1 MRTINFKRVYVWE
14 LPVRI
19 FHWINVLCITVLA
32 ATGFIIA
39 DPPAILSG
47 AEASESY
54 WFGTVRFIHFGTAYI
69 FFFNM
74 LLRIYWAFAGN
85 RFASWKAFLP
95 FSRKMRK
102 NILHVLK
109 VDILLQHDKTEDVR
123 NISVG
128 HNSIA
133 AISYVGLFLVAVVQV
148 ITGFGLYA
156 DNSGWWLPGLFSWV
170 VPLFGGDFMVRTIHH
185 VATWFFIFFTL
196 IHVYLVFYHDW
207 LEGRGEVSSMFSGY
221 KFVSEERLAKEDI
234 EHLVEEVPGT
244 EKNPVQTSPS
254 S

>member
-1 MRTINFKRVYVWE
+1 MPSKNYKRVYVWE

-39 DPPAILSG
+39 DPPAILSA

-54 WFGTVRFIHFGTAYI
+54 WFGTVRFIHFTAAYI

-74 LLRIYWAFAGN
+74 ILRIYWAFVGN
-85 RFASWKAFLP
+85 RFSNWRAFLP
-95 FSRKMRK
+95 FDRKGLK
-102 NILHVLK
+102 NILHVLR
-109 VDILLQHDKTEDVR
+109 VDILLQHDKTHDIR

-128 HNSIA
+128 HNSVA
-133 AISYVGLFLVAVVQV
+133 ALSYVALFILALIQV
-148 ITGFGLYA
+148 FTGFGLYA
-156 DNSGWWLPGLFSWV
+156 DNAGWWLPKLFSWV
-170 VPLFGGDFMVRTIHH
+170 VPMFGGDFIVRTIHH

-196 IHVYLVFYHDW
+196 VHVYLVFYHDW
-207 LEGRGEVSSMFSGY
+207 LEGRGEVSSMFGGY
-221 KFVSEERLAKEDI
+221 KFVSEERLTKEEI
-234 EHLVEEVPGT
+234 RELTSENPPEE
-244 EKNPVQTSPS
+244 NAPVKSPAS

>member
-1 MRTINFKRVYVWE
+1 MPSKNYKRVYVWE

-32 ATGFIIA
+32 VTGFIIA
-39 DPPAILSG
+39 NPPAILSG

-54 WFGTVRFIHFGTAYI
+54 WFGTVRFIHFTAAYI

-74 LLRIYWAFAGN
+74 LLRIYWGFVGN
-85 RFASWKAFLP
+85 RFSNWRAFLP
-95 FSRKMRK
+95 FNKKGIK
-102 NILHVLK
+102 NIMHVLR
-109 VDILLQHDKTEDVR
+109 VDILLQHDKTHDIR

-128 HNSIA
+128 HNSVA
-133 AISYVGLFLVAVVQV
+133 AISYLALFVLALVQV
-148 ITGFGLYA
+148 FTGFGLYS
-156 DNSGWWLPGLFSWV
+156 DNSGWWLPKMFAWV

-207 LEGRGEVSSMFSGY
+207 LEGRGEVSSMFGGY
-221 KFVSEERLAKEDI
+221 KFVSEERLTKE
-234 EHLVEEVPGT
+234 ELEELQAENPPEEPAPVEPR
-244 EKNPVQTSPS
+244 TSS
-254 S
+254 

>member
-1 MRTINFKRVYVWE
+1 MQSKNYKRVYVWE

-32 ATGFIIA
+32 ITGFIIA

-74 LLRIYWAFAGN
+74 LFRIYWAFVGN
-85 RFASWKAFLP
+85 RFANWKSFLP
-95 FSRKMRK
+95 LSQKMRR

-109 VDILLQHDKTEDVR
+109 VDILLQHDKTNDVR

-128 HNSIA
+128 HNAVA
-133 AISYVGLFLVAVVQV
+133 AISYVGLFVVAVVQV

-156 DNSGWWLPGLFSWV
+156 PMSGWWLADLFNWV

-185 VATWFFIFFTL
+185 IATWVFIFFTL
-196 IHVYLVFYHDW
+196 VHVYLVFYHDW
-207 LEGRGEVSSMFSGY
+207 LEGRGEVSSMFGGY
-221 KFVSEERLAKEDI
+221 KFVQEDRLTKEEIEELIADSEDLAETPA
-234 EHLVEEVPGT
+234 EPS
-244 EKNPVQTSPS
+244 QTS
-254 S
+254 

>member
-1 MRTINFKRVYVWE
+1 MPSKNYKRVYVWE

-32 ATGFIIA
+32 VTGFIIA
-39 DPPAILSG
+39 NPPAILSG

-54 WFGTVRFIHFGTAYI
+54 WFGTVRFIHFTAAYI

-74 LLRIYWAFAGN
+74 LLRIYWGFVGN
-85 RFASWKAFLP
+85 RFSNWRAFLP
-95 FSRKMRK
+95 FHKKGIK
-102 NILHVLK
+102 NILHVLR
-109 VDILLQHDKTEDVR
+109 VDILLQHDKTHDIR

-128 HNSIA
+128 HNSVA
-133 AISYVGLFLVAVVQV
+133 AISYLALFVLALVQV
-148 ITGFGLYA
+148 FTGFGLYA
-156 DNSGWWLPGLFSWV
+156 DNSEWWLPQMFGWV

-207 LEGRGEVSSMFSGY
+207 LEGRGEVSSMFGGY
-221 KFVSEERLAKEDI
+221 KFVSEERLTREELEELQAENPP
-234 EHLVEEVPGT
+234 EEPTPVET
-244 EKNPVQTSPS
+244 
-254 S
+254 